1 MNLSQEDFMSEY
13 KPIYISHRSKNI
25 QDAVNTTLYTA
36 PAPQKRPRKL
46 ARWVIVMTLM
56 SLLGVGIQNAYSSLT
71 DSDFFL
77 MTHIRVLGNSLMS
90 EAAIVTL
97 SQLQV
102 GTNLFACDI
111 TSATERVAQHPVVKK
126 VLLHRE
132 PPATLVISIEER
144 HPVGLLNTHNS
155 LMGLDES
162 GKIFPLPPA
171 AQVDLPILTGVDL
184 QRDKDSSWAI
194 ALAEFVT
201 ELQIRTPAFWREI
214 SEICTD
220 TPHSA
225 TVYLVADD
233 LALKMRFENP
243 EKQIRNFRAYTQTS
257 SGPGTDLAYIDLRYR
272 DQVIV
277 GRRQ

>member
-1 MNLSQEDFMSEY
+1 MSEY
-13 KPIYISHRSKNI
+13 KPIYLSHRSKNI
-25 QDAVNTTLYTA
+25 QDAVSIAQDTT
-36 PAPQKRPRKL
+36 PAPRKRPRKF
-46 ARWVIVMTLM
+46 ARWVIIMTLM
-56 SLLGVGIQNAYSSLT
+56 SLLGVGIQNAYSSLA

-90 EAAIVTL
+90 ETEIMAL

-111 TSATERVAQHPVVKK
+111 TSATERLAQHPMVKN

-132 PPATLVISIEER
+132 LPETLVISIEER
-144 HPVGLLNTHNS
+144 QPVGLLNTPNG

-162 GKIFPLPPA
+162 GKIFLLAPA

-184 QRDKDSSWAI
+184 QRDKDGSWAS
-194 ALAEFVT
+194 ALAKFMT
-201 ELQIRTPAFWREI
+201 ELQTRTPAFWREI

-233 LALKMRFENP
+233 LALRMRFENP
-243 EKQIRNFRAYTQTS
+243 EDQIRNFRAYTQATS
-257 SGPGTDLAYIDLRYR
+257 GLGTDLAYIDLRYR

-277 GRRQ
+277 GRR

>member
-1 MNLSQEDFMSEY
+1 MSGY

-25 QDAVNTTLYTA
+25 PDAVNMTLDTT
-36 PAPQKRPRKL
+36 PKPQKSPRKL

-56 SLLGVGIQNAYSSLT
+56 SLLVVGIQNAYSSLA

-77 MTHIRVLGNSLMS
+77 MTHIRVHGNSMMS
-90 EAAIVTL
+90 EAEVVTL

-144 HPVGLLNTHNS
+144 HPVGLLNTPNG

-162 GKIFPLPPA
+162 GKIFLLPPA

-184 QRDKDSSWAI
+184 QRDKDGSWAI

-201 ELQIRTPAFWREI
+201 ELQIHTPAFGAKYQKFAQIIPILLRFIWWPMIWPSKCVLKTPKSRFGI
-214 SEICTD
+214 SGP
-220 TPHSA
+220 TPRPH
-225 TVYLVADD
+225 LD
-233 LALKMRFENP
+233 LA
-243 EKQIRNFRAYTQTS
+243 QISRILTCAI
-257 SGPGTDLAYIDLRYR
+257 GIK
-272 DQVIV
+272 
-277 GRRQ
+277 

>member
-1 MNLSQEDFMSEY
+1 MSEY
-13 KPIYISHRSKNI
+13 QPIYTSHKPAKTSI
-25 QDAVNTTLYTA
+25 AMNTTMDTT

-56 SLLGVGIQNAYSSLT
+56 SLLGVGIQNAYSSLA

-77 MTHIRVLGNSLMS
+77 IAHIRVEKNTMMS
-90 EAAIVTL
+90 EAAIVAL

-102 GTNLFACDI
+102 GTNLFANDI
-111 TSATERVAQHPVVKK
+111 TAAKERLEQHPMVKK

-132 PPATLVISIEER
+132 LPETLVIGIEER
-144 HPVGLLNTHNS
+144 QPVGLLNTS
-155 LMGLDES
+155 EGLVGLDES

-184 QRDKDSSWAI
+184 QRDEDGASVR
-194 ALAEFVT
+194 ALAKFVT
-201 ELQIRTPAFWREI
+201 ELQNRTPAFWREI
-214 SEICTD
+214 SEIRTD

-233 LALKMRFENP
+233 LALRMRFENP
-243 EKQIRNFRAYTQTS
+243 EQQVRNFRAYTQATS
-257 SGPGTDLAYIDLRYR
+257 GIGTDLAYVDLRYR
-272 DQVIV
+272 DQVV
-277 GRRQ
+277 LGR

>member
-1 MNLSQEDFMSEY
+1 MSEY
-13 KPIYISHRSKNI
+13 KPIYASHRSENT
-25 QDAVNTTLYTA
+25 QDAVNTTLDTTTTI
-36 PAPQKRPRKL
+36 PQKRPRKL
-46 ARWVIVMTLM
+46 ARWVIVMTLL
-56 SLLGVGIQNAYSSLT
+56 SLLVVGIQNAYSSLA

-90 EAAIVTL
+90 EADIVAL

-102 GTNLFACDI
+102 GANLFTCDI
-111 TSATERVAQHPVVKK
+111 TSATERMAQHPMVKK

-132 PPATLVISIEER
+132 LPETLVISIEER
-144 HPVGLLNTHNS
+144 QPVGLLNTPNG
-155 LMGLDES
+155 LLGLDES
-162 GKIFPLPPA
+162 GKIFPLSPA

-184 QRDKDSSWAI
+184 QRDKDGTWAS
-194 ALAEFVT
+194 ALAGFVT

-214 SEICTD
+214 SEIRTD
-220 TPHSA
+220 NPHSA

-233 LALKMRFENP
+233 LALRMRFENP
-243 EKQIRNFRAYTQTS
+243 EKQIRNFRAYTQATS
-257 SGPGTDLAYIDLRYR
+257 GLGIDLAYIDLRYR

>member
-1 MNLSQEDFMSEY
+1 MSEY
-13 KPIYISHRSKNI
+13 NPIYISHKIKNV
-25 QDAVNTTLYTA
+25 QSAVNSTLDTK
-36 PAPQKRPRKL
+36 PAPRKRPRRL
-46 ARWVIVMTLM
+46 ARWVIVMTLI
-56 SLLGVGIQNAYSSLT
+56 SLLGVGIQNAYSSLA

-77 MTHIRVLGNSLMS
+77 MTHIRVHGNSLMS
-90 EAAIVTL
+90 EAEVVAL

-111 TSATERVAQHPVVKK
+111 TSVTERVVQHPMVKK

-132 PPATLVISIEER
+132 PPETLVISIEER
-144 HPVGLLNTHNS
+144 QPVGLLNTPNG

-162 GKIFPLPPA
+162 GKIFPLSPA

-184 QRDKDSSWAI
+184 QRDQDGSWAS
-194 ALAEFVT
+194 ALAKFVT
-201 ELQIRTPAFWREI
+201 ELQIHTPAFWREI

-220 TPHSA
+220 NPHSA

-233 LALKMRFENP
+233 LALRMRFENP
-243 EKQIRNFRAYTQTS
+243 EKQIRNFRAYTQATS
-257 SGPGTDLAYIDLRYR
+257 GLGTDLAYIDLRYR

>member
-1 MNLSQEDFMSEY
+1 MSEY
-13 KPIYISHRSKNI
+13 KPIYASHRSENTR
-25 QDAVNTTLYTA
+25 DAVNTTLDTTTTI
-36 PAPQKRPRKL
+36 PQKRPRKL
-46 ARWVIVMTLM
+46 ARWVIVMTLL
-56 SLLGVGIQNAYSSLT
+56 SLLVVGIQNAYSSLA

-90 EAAIVTL
+90 EADVVAL

-102 GTNLFACDI
+102 GANLFACDI
-111 TSATERVAQHPVVKK
+111 TSATERMAQHPMVKK

-132 PPATLVISIEER
+132 LPETLVISIEER
-144 HPVGLLNTHNS
+144 QPVGLLNTPNG
-155 LMGLDES
+155 LLGLDES
-162 GKIFPLPPA
+162 GKIFPLSPA

-184 QRDKDSSWAI
+184 QRDKDGTWAS
-194 ALAEFVT
+194 ALAGFVT

-214 SEICTD
+214 SEIRTD
-220 TPHSA
+220 NPHSA

-233 LALKMRFENP
+233 LALRMRFENP
-243 EKQIRNFRAYTQTS
+243 EKQIRNFRAYTQATS
-257 SGPGTDLAYIDLRYR
+257 GLGIDLAYIDLRYR

>member
-1 MNLSQEDFMSEY
+1 MLGY

-25 QDAVNTTLYTA
+25 PDAVNMTLDTTPT
-36 PAPQKRPRKL
+36 PQKRPRKL
-46 ARWVIVMTLM
+46 ARWVIVTTLM
-56 SLLGVGIQNAYSSLT
+56 SLLVVGIQNAYSSLA

-77 MTHIRVLGNSLMS
+77 MTHIRVHGNSMMS
-90 EAAIVTL
+90 EAEIVTL

-132 PPATLVISIEER
+132 PPETLVISIEER
-144 HPVGLLNTHNS
+144 HPVGLLNTPNG
-155 LMGLDES
+155 LMGLDDS
-162 GKIFPLPPA
+162 GNIFPLPPA

-201 ELQIRTPAFWREI
+201 ELQIHTPAFWREI

-243 EKQIRNFRAYTQTS
+243 KKQIKNFRAYTQAS
-257 SGPGTDLAYIDLRYR
+257 SGLGTDLAYIDLRYR

-277 GRRQ
+277 GRR

>member
-1 MNLSQEDFMSEY
+1 MSKY
-13 KPIYISHRSKNI
+13 KPIYISHRSEN
-25 QDAVNTTLYTA
+25 QDAMNTTLYIA
-36 PAPQKRPRKL
+36 PASQKRPRKL
-46 ARWVIVMTLM
+46 ARWVIVMTLI
-56 SLLGVGIQNAYSSLT
+56 SLLGVGIQNAYSSLA

-77 MTHIRVLGNSLMS
+77 MAHIRVHGNALMS
-90 EAAIVTL
+90 ESEIVDL

-111 TSATERVAQHPVVKK
+111 ASATERVTQHPMIKK

-132 PPATLVISIEER
+132 PPETLVISIEER
-144 HPVGLLNTHNS
+144 HPVGLLNTPNG

-184 QRDKDSSWAI
+184 QRDKDGFWAI
-194 ALAEFVT
+194 ALAKFVT
-201 ELQIRTPAFWREI
+201 ELQIQTPAFWREI

-220 TPHSA
+220 NPHSA

-233 LALKMRFENP
+233 LALRMRFENP
-243 EKQIRNFRAYTQTS
+243 AKQIRNFRAYTQATS
-257 SGPGTDLAYIDLRYR
+257 GLGTDLAYIDLRYR

>member
-1 MNLSQEDFMSEY
+1 MIFSQEGFMSEY

-25 QDAVNTTLYTA
+25 QDAVNMTLNTT
-36 PAPQKRPRKL
+36 PAPQKRPRKF

-90 EAAIVTL
+90 ETEILAL

-111 TSATERVAQHPVVKK
+111 TSVTERVAQHPMVKK

-132 PPATLVISIEER
+132 PPETLVISIEER
-144 HPVGLLNTHNS
+144 QPVGLLNTPNG

-162 GKIFPLPPA
+162 GKIFPLSPA
-171 AQVDLPILTGVDL
+171 AQVDLPILTGIDL
-184 QRDKDSSWAI
+184 QRDKDGSWAS
-194 ALAEFVT
+194 ALAKFVT
-201 ELQIRTPAFWREI
+201 ALQIRTPAFWREI

-220 TPHSA
+220 NPHSA

-233 LALKMRFENP
+233 LALRMRLENP
-243 EKQIRNFRAYTQTS
+243 EKQIRNFRAYTQAS
-257 SGPGTDLAYIDLRYR
+257 SGLGTDLAYIDLRYR

-277 GRRQ
+277 GRR

>member
-1 MNLSQEDFMSEY
+1 MSEY
-13 KPIYISHRSKNI
+13 KPIYISHRKKNV
-25 QDAVNTTLYTA
+25 QGAMNSTLDTI
-36 PAPQKRPRKL
+36 PAPRKRPRKL

-90 EAAIVTL
+90 EAEVVAF

-111 TSATERVAQHPVVKK
+111 TSATERVAQHPMIKK

-132 PPATLVISIEER
+132 PPETLVISIEER
-144 HPVGLLNTHNS
+144 QPVGLLNTPNG
-155 LMGLDES
+155 LMGLDKS
-162 GKIFPLPPA
+162 GKIFPLSPA
-171 AQVDLPILTGVDL
+171 AQVDLPVLTGVDL
-184 QRDKDSSWAI
+184 QRDKDGSWAS
-194 ALAEFVT
+194 ALAKFVT
-201 ELQIRTPAFWREI
+201 ELQIYTPAFWREI

-220 TPHSA
+220 NPHSA

-233 LALKMRFENP
+233 LALRMRFENP
-243 EKQIRNFRAYTQTS
+243 AKQIRNFRAYTQATS
-257 SGPGTDLAYIDLRYR
+257 RLGTDLSYIDLRYR

>member
-1 MNLSQEDFMSEY
+1 MPEY
-13 KPIYISHRSKNI
+13 KPIYTSHRPAK
-25 QDAVNTTLYTA
+25 AREATNTSLNATT
-36 PAPQKRPRKL
+36 PQKHPRKL

-56 SLLGVGIQNAYSSLT
+56 SLLGVGIQNAYSSLA

-77 MTHIRVLGNSLMS
+77 MAHIRVERNTMMS
-90 EAAIVTL
+90 EAEVVAL

-102 GTNLFACDI
+102 GTNLFANDI
-111 TSATERVAQHPVVKK
+111 TAAKERLAQHPMVKK

-132 PPATLVISIEER
+132 PPETLVIRIEER
-144 HPVGLLNTHNS
+144 QPVGLLNTPDG

-162 GKIFPLPPA
+162 GKIFLLSPA

-184 QRDKDSSWAI
+184 QRDKDGSWAS
-194 ALAEFVT
+194 ALAKFVT
-201 ELQIRTPAFWREI
+201 EMQIRTPAFWREI

-220 TPHSA
+220 NPHSA

-233 LALKMRFENP
+233 LALRMRLENP
-243 EKQIRNFRAYTQTS
+243 EKQVRNFRAYTQAS
-257 SGPGTDLAYIDLRYR
+257 SGLGTDLAYIDLRYR